1 MKRLADKEDMEV
13 KKAMTRLRVRRCIV
27 VFLFVVLLPC
37 CVSMLWSEDEG
48 YGEWMEESGLRESR
62 IVVRV
67 AGKSG
72 ELVMSMEEYLYG
84 SVPTVIPGEYEEE
97 CLKAQAVLMRTWL
110 IGRYRAGVEN
120 GETVVEVGED
130 TYFTRPELKELWGE
144 KYGEKS
150 EKVRRAVNGTRGIY
164 VTYEGV
170 PIEACFFRVSAG
182 HTRNGSE
189 VLGMDLPYLK
199 SVNCPKDYLS
209 QDYLTQISIKKKELE
224 RILGGRWGEM
234 SYDSAGYCQNVT
246 LYITNSAGQEEEAEK
261 SGEWMRQKL
270 MLPSAFFLIEEE
282 KKNMVITAKGTGHG
296 LGMSQFA
303 ANEMAKEGY
312 DYNAI
317 LCYFFQNIALDKYE

>member
-1 MKRLADKEDMEV
+1 MKRLPDKEAIEN
-13 KKAMTRLRVRRCIV
+13 KKAMTRLRLRRCAM

-37 CVSMLWSEDEG
+37 CVSALWSKDEG
-48 YGEWMEESGLRESR
+48 YEGWMEESGLRESR
-62 IVVRV
+62 IVVKV
-67 AGKSG
+67 EGKSG

-84 SVPTVIPGEYEEE
+84 CLPTVIPGEYEEE
-97 CLKAQAVLMRTWL
+97 CLKAQAVLMRTYL
-110 IGRYRAGVEN
+110 IGRYRDTVEN
-120 GETVVEVGED
+120 GDSVVGEEAD

-144 KYGEKS
+144 GYAEKS
-150 EKVRRAVNGTRGIY
+150 EKVRRAVNETRGIY
-164 VTYEGV
+164 AAYEGV
-170 PIEACFFRVSAG
+170 PIEACYFRVSAG
-182 HTRNGSE
+182 HTRDGSE

-209 QDYLTQISIKKKELE
+209 EDYLTQISIKKKELE
-224 RILGGRWGEM
+224 RILGGRWGGM
-234 SYDSAGYCQNVT
+234 NCDSAGYCQNVT
-246 LYITNSAGQEEEAEK
+246 LYITNSAGVEEKAEK

-282 KKNMVITAKGTGHG
+282 KKNMVFTAKGMGHG

>member
-1 MKRLADKEDMEV
+1 MKRLTDKEDAEV
-13 KKAMTRLRVRRCIV
+13 KKTMARLRMRRFAV

-37 CVSMLWSEDEG
+37 CVSALWSRDES
-48 YGEWMEESGLRESR
+48 YGDWMEESGLRESR

-67 AGKSG
+67 EGMNG
-72 ELVMSMEEYLYG
+72 ELVMSMEEYLFG
-84 SVPTVIPGEYEEE
+84 CLPAVIPGEYEEE
-97 CLKAQAVLMRTWL
+97 CLKAQAVLMRTYL
-110 IGRYRAGVEN
+110 IGRYREVVEN
-120 GETVVEVGED
+120 GEAVVVEGED
-130 TYFTRPELKELWGE
+130 TYFTRPQLKDLWGE
-144 KYGEKS
+144 EYGEMSDKF
-150 EKVRRAVNGTRGIY
+150 RRAVNGTRGIY
-164 VTYEGV
+164 AVYEGV

-182 HTRNGSE
+182 HTRDGSE
-189 VLGMDLPYLK
+189 VLGKDVPYLK

-209 QDYLTQISIKKKELE
+209 EDYLTQISIKKKELE

-234 SYDSAGYCQNVT
+234 ICDSAGYCQSVT
-246 LYITNSAGQEEEAEK
+246 LYITNSEGDEEDTEK
-261 SGEWMRQKL
+261 SGEWIRQKL

-282 KKNMVITAKGTGHG
+282 KKNMVFTAKGMGHG